1 MKTRE
6 RILRKIGS
14 WPITHWVLRKFGMV
28 MWRRLHKAPEVQE
41 RINALRAAAPRTQ
54 EQYNA
59 FLEYTM
65 ALQTELEKSRFS
77 AWPPGSAQIEP
88 LLYKLENGNP
98 NPSEIEEFRRL
109 AEEVMRHP
117 RCGPGFKKR
126 IESALSLLE
135 RA

>member
-1 MKTRE
+1 
-6 RILRKIGS
+6 
-14 WPITHWVLRKFGMV
+14 MV

-41 RINALRAAAPRTQ
+41 RIDALRAAAPRTQ

-59 FLEYTM
+59 FLKYTM
-65 ALQTELEKSRFS
+65 ALQKELEKSRFS
-77 AWPPGSAQIEP
+77 ASPPGSAQIEP
-88 LLYKLENGNP
+88 LLCKLENGNL
-98 NPSEIEEFRRL
+98 NPSEIEEFRRF

-126 IESALSLLE
+126 IESALSLVG